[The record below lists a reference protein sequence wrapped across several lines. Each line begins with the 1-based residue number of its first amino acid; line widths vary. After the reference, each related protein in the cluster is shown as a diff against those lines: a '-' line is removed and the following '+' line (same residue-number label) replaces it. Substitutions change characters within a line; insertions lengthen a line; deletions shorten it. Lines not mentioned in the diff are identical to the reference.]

1 MSKSHAL
8 HQDPLWLSFCQ
19 VLQFYQ
25 LPANPNLVLAQV
37 PLDPEKKLTVGDLQ
51 RIARHM
57 GFATTVRAM
66 LPGDIAAL
74 TLPHLVVL
82 ADQTSLVW
90 LPGSPGKLTAAQSAA
105 PTTFPPDKV
114 PLFAVSFE
122 RQEQAVA
129 TARKS
134 AAWFWDLCWQYR
146 RDYWDIALATLFINL
161 FALVTSI
168 YSMNVYDRVVPNHA
182 IETLWALT
190 TGVVLA
196 FVFNFL
202 FKLVRGHVLGR
213 VTAQLAARL
222 DKDLMERFLRLTG
235 TGQALSVGER
245 TDLFRELQGLRDFF
259 AGRLIPAL
267 FDLPFFVMFL
277 AVIFLIAPGLTP
289 VVLIGIL
296 LMFLVSLLCRL
307 PANRGADENAHELR
321 GKNAMLVELIAGG
334 GAIRL
339 HNALG
344 QQLHRWTRVA
354 ERSARSGER
363 SNQLIGVMDELAM
376 TIMMLVNV
384 FIIVAGV
391 YEIEQ
396 GALTVGGL
404 VASSILVS
412 RAMGPVMTL
421 TSVLARLRQSLGAL
435 KLIDRV
441 YSLPAEPSV
450 PADYTSKA
458 PFKGGVALKDVT
470 FFHEGQVKPTLYH
483 LNLSIAPGE
492 KVGIIGRTGVGKS
505 TITQIL
511 QGALTP
517 QSGQTFVDGMAL
529 ESIHP
534 AEWRQH
540 LGIVPQEPFMFSG
553 TIRANI
559 LLGVTEAVDEA
570 WLQEVLQLSG
580 LDVLLQQAGY
590 GLEYQIGEGGQRL
603 SGGQKQ
609 AIALT
614 RAMIRR
620 PQIML
625 LDEPTNGMDH
635 GLENHVRQSLQSFA
649 RGRTLVLVT
658 HRTTLLGLVDRLVL
672 IDGGKVTM
680 DGPRDEIL
688 KQLAA
693 GGAKPNV

>member
-1 MSKSHAL
+1 MSSPLSL
-8 HQDPLWLSFCQ
+8 HQDPLWLALRQ

-25 LPANPNLVLAQV
+25 LPANPTLVLAQV
-37 PLDPEKKLTVGDLQ
+37 PLDSEQALTVGDVQ
-51 RIARHM
+51 RIAQHL

-66 LPGDIAAL
+66 LPADVAAL
-74 TLPHLVVL
+74 GLPHLL
-82 ADQTSLVW
+82 MLPDKSCLVW
-90 LPGSPGKLTAAQSAA
+90 LPGSPGKLAATKADSAA
-105 PTTFPPDKV
+105 VLPADKT

-122 RQEQAVA
+122 RQEKSDA
-129 TARKS
+129 TAFKP
-134 AAWFWDLCWQYR
+134 AAWFWHLFWRYR
-146 RDYWDIALATLFINL
+146 RDYWDVALATLFINL

-168 YSMNVYDRVVPNHA
+168 YAMNVYDRVVPNHA
-182 IETLWALT
+182 TETLWALT
-190 TGVVLA
+190 IGVVLA
-196 FVFNFL
+196 FVFNFV
-202 FKLVRGHVLGR
+202 FKLVRGQVLGR
-213 VTAQLAARL
+213 VTVQLAARL
-222 DKDLMERFLRLTG
+222 DKDLMERFLRLTS
-235 TGQALSVGER
+235 TSQALSVGER
-245 TDLFRELQGLRDFF
+245 ADLFRELQGLRDFF
-259 AGRLIPAL
+259 AGRLIPAVL
-267 FDLPFFVMFL
+267 DVPFFLLFL

-289 VVLIGIL
+289 VVIVGIV
-296 LMFLVSLLCRL
+296 LMFLASLLCRL
-307 PANRGADENAHELR
+307 PANRSADENAHELR
-321 GKNAMLVELIAGG
+321 GKNALLVELIAGG
-334 GAIRL
+334 GAIRQ

-344 QQLHRWTRVA
+344 QQLHRWARVA
-354 ERSARSGER
+354 ERTAQSGER
-363 SNQLIGVMDELAM
+363 SHHLVSVMDELAM

-441 YSLPAEPSV
+441 YSLPAEPAV
-450 PADYTSKA
+450 PADYTPKG
-458 PFKGGVALKDVT
+458 PFKGGMTLKDII
-470 FFHEGQVKPTLYH
+470 FYHEGQVKPTLYH
-483 LNLSIAPGE
+483 LNLAIAPGE
-492 KVGIIGRTGVGKS
+492 KVGIIGRTGAGKS
-505 TITQIL
+505 TITQLL

-517 QSGQTFVDGMAL
+517 QSGQTLADGMAL

-540 LGIVPQEPFMFSG
+540 LGIVPQEPFFFAGS
-553 TIRANI
+553 IRANI
-559 LLGVTEAVDEA
+559 LLGVTEAVDEV
-570 WLQEVLQLSG
+570 WLKEVMQLIG

-609 AIALT
+609 AIALA
-614 RAMIRR
+614 RALINR
-620 PQIML
+620 PQILL

-635 GLENHVRQSLQSFA
+635 GLENQVRQSLQNFA

-672 IDGGKVTM
+672 IDGGKVAL
-680 DGPRDEIL
+680 DGPRDEVL
-688 KQLAA
+688 KQLG
-693 GGAKPNV
+693 GGAKQNV